1 MGRDL
6 RNKDHDREE
15 STWVLFGVCEVEVHY
30 TWSNMKTKDI
40 IVSFARYDYNPTIIP
55 SSQELRYSTDG
66 EHWTRARSLFTQT
79 VENVSMGMN
88 YYIQFTAT
96 DNRSSVLFL
105 R

>member
-1 MGRDL
+1 M
-6 RNKDHDREE
+6 RNEDHAREE
-15 STWVLFGVCEVEVHY
+15 STWVLLGVCEVEVHY
-30 TWSNMKTKDI
+30 SWSNMKAKDI
-40 IVSFARYDYNPTIIP
+40 IVSFARYDHNTRIIL

-66 EHWTRARSLFTQT
+66 EHWTKARSPFTQA

-96 DNRSSVLFL
+96 DNRSRVLFP